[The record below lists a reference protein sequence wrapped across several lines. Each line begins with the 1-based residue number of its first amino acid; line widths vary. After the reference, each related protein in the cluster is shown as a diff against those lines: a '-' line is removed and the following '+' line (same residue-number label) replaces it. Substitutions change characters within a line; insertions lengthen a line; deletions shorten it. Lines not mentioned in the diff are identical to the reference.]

1 MEELHLVTMVVH
13 RVTREP
19 LAVLADAAEDRCLV
33 VAVRRPQAE
42 IMAAGPHPTRDD
54 DARLTQDVVADV
66 AAALGRF
73 LTGAEIT
80 DLVDERF
87 RAELRLDDG
96 TKVPVRP
103 SDALAVAIRD
113 ALPIT
118 VADHVMAEAGQS
130 WRELQ
135 GDEPHPQ
142 SVEVD
147 EMRAFLDQVTPDDFR
162 AEDGD
167 GGDGR

>member
-1 MEELHLVTMVVH
+1 V
-13 RVTREP
+13 
-19 LAVLADAAEDRCLV
+19 
-33 VAVRRPQAE
+33 
-42 IMAAGPHPTRDD
+42 RDD
-54 DARLTQDVVADV
+54 DSRLTQDVVADV

-80 DLVDERF
+80 DLVEERF

-135 GDEPHPQ
+135 GDQPHPQ

-162 AEDGD
+162 AEGGD